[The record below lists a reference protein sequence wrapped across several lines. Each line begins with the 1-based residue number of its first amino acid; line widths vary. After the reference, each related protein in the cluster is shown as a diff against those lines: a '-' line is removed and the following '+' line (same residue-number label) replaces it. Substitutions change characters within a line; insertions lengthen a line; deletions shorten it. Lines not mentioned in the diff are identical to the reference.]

1 MCRTWQA
8 SVDAAPPSARVGQY
22 WRVSDH
28 DHDHGSHEH
37 NGHEHPAVGAE
48 HVIDDE
54 LGDIGPPR
62 FVDMVQWL
70 ADESRKALEEE
81 GEHASVVFLGM
92 PDGSVR
98 AQRFDATGQHDVAD
112 AWGRV
117 ATWAKGVRATAV
129 YFVAEAKRAHD
140 DEPDD
145 AELEEDVL
153 ILSALNSEGEEATF
167 ETPFE
172 RDEAGNVTLGR
183 TDQSDTIAVPFNE
196 FRELWGLPLLNDEDD
211 PEHSH

>member
-1 MCRTWQA
+1 MR
-8 SVDAAPPSARVGQY
+8 QY
-22 WRVSDH
+22 CRVSGH
-28 DHDHGSHEH
+28 DHDQNGSESHDH
-37 NGHEHPAVGAE
+37 NGHDHAHVEAE
-48 HVIDDE
+48 HVVDEE
-54 LGDIGPPR
+54 LGDIGPAR

-70 ADESRKALEEE
+70 ADESRKALAEE

-117 ATWAKGVRATAV
+117 ATWAKGVQATAV
-129 YFVAEAKRAHD
+129 YFVAEAKRAHE

-153 ILSALNSEGEEATF
+153 ILSALSAEGEEATF

-172 RDEAGNVTLGR
+172 RDDDGKVTVGR
-183 TDQSDTIAVPFNE
+183 TDASDTIAVPFNE
-196 FRELWGLPLLNDEDD
+196 FRELWGLPPLAVDDDE
-211 PEHSH
+211 

>member
-1 MCRTWQA
+1 M
-8 SVDAAPPSARVGQY
+8 S
-22 WRVSDH
+22 H
-28 DHDHGSHEH
+28 DHEHDHAAHDHAHEH
-37 NGHEHPAVGAE
+37 DDETVEIQPS
-48 HVIDDE
+48 HVYDEE
-54 LGDIGPPR
+54 LGDLGPPR
-62 FVDMVQWL
+62 FADMVQWL
-70 ADESRKALEEE
+70 ADESRIALEEE

-117 ATWAKGVRATAV
+117 ATWAKGVSANAV

-153 ILSALNSEGEEATF
+153 ILSALSSEGEEATF

-172 RDEAGNVTLGR
+172 RDEEGKITLGR
-183 TDQSDTIAVPFNE
+183 TAASDTIAIPFNE
-196 FRELWGLPLLNDEDD
+196 FRELWSLPLVGTEDD
-211 PEHSH
+211 DLDTD

>member
-1 MCRTWQA
+1 VRHYC
-8 SVDAAPPSARVGQY
+8 
-22 WRVSDH
+22 RVSDH
-28 DHDHGSHEH
+28 DHEH
-37 NGHEHPAVGAE
+37 NGHEHPAVGPE
-48 HVIDDE
+48 NVVDEE

-117 ATWAKGVRATAV
+117 ATWAKGVQATAV
-129 YFVAEAKRAHD
+129 YFVAEAKRSHD

-145 AELEEDVL
+145 AEVEEDVL
-153 ILSALNSEGEEATF
+153 ILSALSSEGEEATF

-172 RDEAGNVTLGR
+172 RDDDGKSTVGR
-183 TDQSDTIAVPFNE
+183 TDPSDTIAVPFNE
-196 FRELWGLPLLNDEDD
+196 FRELWGLPLLDDDE
-211 PEHSH
+211 S

>member
-1 MCRTWQA
+1 MR
-8 SVDAAPPSARVGQY
+8 QY
-22 WRVSDH
+22 CRVSDH
-28 DHDHGSHEH
+28 DHDH
-37 NGHEHPAVGAE
+37 NGHDHSAVQPE
-48 HVIDDE
+48 HVVDEE

-117 ATWAKGVRATAV
+117 ATWARGVRANAV

-145 AELEEDVL
+145 AEVEEDVL
-153 ILSALNSEGEEATF
+153 ILSALSADGEEATL

-172 RDEAGNVTLGR
+172 RDDEGRVTVGR
-183 TDQSDTIAVPFNE
+183 TDPSETVAVPFNE
-196 FRELWGLPLLNDEDD
+196 FRELWGLPLLADD
-211 PEHSH
+211 DHEHEH

>member
-1 MCRTWQA
+1 ME
-8 SVDAAPPSARVGQY
+8 D
-22 WRVSDH
+22 DH
-28 DHDHGSHEH
+28 GHDHNGHDHGPDE
-37 NGHEHPAVGAE
+37 PE
-48 HVIDDE
+48 HVVDEE
-54 LGDIGPPR
+54 LGDLGPPQ
-62 FVDMVQWL
+62 FVDMVHWL

-117 ATWAKGVRATAV
+117 ATWAKGVQATAI

-153 ILSALNSEGEEATF
+153 ILSALSAEGEEATF

-172 RDEAGNVTLGR
+172 RDDDGKITLGR
-183 TDQSDTIAVPFNE
+183 TDASDTIAIPFNE
-196 FRELWGLPLLNDEDD
+196 FRELWGLPPISDEDA
-211 PEHSH
+211 EHEH

>member
-1 MCRTWQA
+1 M
-8 SVDAAPPSARVGQY
+8 AAGD
-22 WRVSDH
+22 DH
-28 DHDHGSHEH
+28 DHAGNGREHEH
-37 NGHEHPAVGAE
+37 
-48 HVIDDE
+48 E
-54 LGDIGPPR
+54 LDPDQLGPPR
-62 FVDMVQWL
+62 FVDVVAWL
-70 ADESRKALEEE
+70 ADESSKALAEE

-98 AQRFDATGQHDVAD
+98 AQRFDATGQHDVSD

-145 AELEEDVL
+145 AGLEEDVL
-153 ILSALNSEGEEATF
+153 ILSALNADGEEATF

-172 RDEAGNVTLGR
+172 RDDEGKITVGR

-196 FRELWGLPLLNDEDD
+196 FRELWGLPPVAEDD
-211 PEHSH
+211 DPDDAQ

>member
-1 MCRTWQA
+1 ME
-8 SVDAAPPSARVGQY
+8 D
-22 WRVSDH
+22 
-28 DHDHGSHEH
+28 DHGHGH
-37 NGHEHPAVGAE
+37 NGHEHAHDEPE
-48 HVIDDE
+48 HVIDDD
-54 LGDIGPPR
+54 LGDIGPSR

-70 ADESRKALEEE
+70 ADESRKALQDE

-98 AQRFDATGQHDVAD
+98 AQRFDATVQHDVAD

-117 ATWAKGVRATAV
+117 ATWAKGVQATAV

-153 ILSALNSEGEEATF
+153 ILSALSADGEEATF

-172 RDEAGNVTLGR
+172 RDDDGRITLGR
-183 TDQSDTIAVPFNE
+183 TDPSDTIAVPFNE
-196 FRELWGLPLLNDEDD
+196 FRELWGLPHLAVDD
-211 PEHSH
+211 DVS